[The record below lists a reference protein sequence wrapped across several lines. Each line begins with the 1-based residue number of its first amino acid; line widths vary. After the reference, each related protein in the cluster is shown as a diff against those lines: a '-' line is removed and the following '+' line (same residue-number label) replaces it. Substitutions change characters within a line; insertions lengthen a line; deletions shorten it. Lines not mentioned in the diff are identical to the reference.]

1 MYIHISHNTCME
13 TIHNNKIALCTV
25 KAGFKIYRV
34 QPYFFFLLKR
44 IILKQFHIVNV
55 VFGLPLKRYY

>member
-1 MYIHISHNTCME
+1 ME

-34 QPYFFFLLKR
+34 QPSFFLLKR
-44 IILKQFHIVNV
+44 IILKQFHILNV